1 MSQTTDRLRDCL
13 IAEEP
18 LQGVYAATLSDES
31 APKEVSVGVTDRRLV
46 CLADDGTF
54 LDVGYDAICAIRSRP
69 ESTFTYRGN
78 DYRLV
83 LGAGA
88 GLSVLG
94 FVALAAFS
102 SNPAVPVLALTTVVA
117 LVATVLFRWND
128 QVAELVT
135 LEALDERT
143 ATDFDGVAALRRV
156 ERALPAGADGRRV
169 LLSVSAFL
177 TVVCFAGTVALTAN
191 PLVLL
196 SFLPMLAGIGLVEYA
211 RRHVDEFDG
220 IEIRRERAR
229 NVRISTADGRT
240 VSLAVDPSAEIDRE
254 LGRLTAV
261 TARDDAVSTI
271 SSRA

>member
-13 IAEEP
+13 LAEEP

-54 LDVGYDAICAIRSRP
+54 LDVGYGAICAIRSRP
-69 ESTFTYRGN
+69 ESTFTCRGN

-83 LGAGA
+83 AGAGA

-102 SNPAVPVLALTTVVA
+102 SNPAVPVLALVTVGA
-117 LVATVLFRWND
+117 LVATALFRWND
-128 QVAELVT
+128 QVTELVT

-143 ATDFDGVAALRRV
+143 AADFDGVAALRRV
-156 ERALPAGADGRRV
+156 ERALPARADGRRV
-169 LLSVSAFL
+169 LLSVSALL
-177 TVVCFAGTVALTAN
+177 TVVCFAGTVALTVN
-191 PLVLL
+191 PLLLL

-211 RRHVDEFDG
+211 RRHADELDG

-261 TARDDAVSTI
+261 TARDDAVSAI
-271 SSRA
+271 SARA